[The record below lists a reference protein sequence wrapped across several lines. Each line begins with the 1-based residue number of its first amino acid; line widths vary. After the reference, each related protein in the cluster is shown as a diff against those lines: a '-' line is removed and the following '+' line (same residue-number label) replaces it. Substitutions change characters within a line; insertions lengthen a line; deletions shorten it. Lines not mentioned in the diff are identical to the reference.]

1 MTGAW
6 PEPDNPGGMRDRG
19 DGRRRDVPAAAGG
32 DSLLR
37 AALEAAPDGI
47 IVVAADGRVVL
58 YNAAF
63 LRLWGLDAA
72 VMELERPAL
81 RRAAAA
87 RLVRDPEAFLAEAEE
102 VQANP
107 YAVMHRLVELVD
119 GRVLEMHSRPLELS
133 EREAGRIWHYRDVT
147 ELVRTRQKLEA
158 ATRLAEAQ
166 FEGAPY
172 GIIVIALDG
181 RFLRANRRFFAMTGL
196 DATWAELPP
205 PERAACLEALAKEPE
220 RARAFNARWREQ
232 PGTSFSELFERCDG
246 AWFKVSTQPLRA
258 GGGEVLGQVFF
269 YEDVTA
275 QVAAEQALAESEA
288 RLRTMINEME
298 TGITVENRQ
307 GVITHANPAAT
318 RLLGLPADQVVGRAV
333 DWSWGAV
340 REDGSPF
347 PPSEMPVNFAMT
359 TGAAVRGV
367 VMGLPLG
374 GGQLRWLLV
383 SAAVLRRGPAGEP
396 QEVVATFTDYTDQKE
411 REGLLA
417 KARFLE
423 SFAALSAGVAHR
435 LNNDLTAMLGNAWLM
450 RQEGPLTPGQEE
462 AVAAIEAVAR
472 DAAYL
477 VADLRAAAT
486 GSDEAK
492 GPVELDV
499 CLGRALIQF
508 PEAERQRT
516 AVVLSAG
523 VPRVL
528 GRPRALETAFQHVL
542 ANAFEATRGP
552 VEVRVTRLRVAG
564 DFPLRSPGRWE
575 PGRIPPGE
583 YAAVFVEDA
592 GEGIAEEHLGRIFEP
607 FYSTRFAGRGLGLPA
622 TAGIVR
628 EHGGYIGVHS
638 APGRGTT
645 VVLAFPVPAER
656 PEGT

>member
-1 MTGAW
+1 MGEGQSSRDA
-6 PEPDNPGGMRDRG
+6 GGET
-19 DGRRRDVPAAAGG
+19 AAAVRLIRAGLDLSSAGYVITADDGG
-32 DSLLR
+32 VVLWNRTFRELWGLEGVELPSRWEELQGMLLAR
-37 AALEAAPDGI
+37 
-47 IVVAADGRVVL
+47 ADGRAPAVFARAVR
-58 YNAAF
+58 ATAQQE
-63 LRLWGLDAA
+63 LRDEQF
-72 VMELERPAL
+72 VYL
-81 RRAAAA
+81 RGGKTI
-87 RLVRDPEAFLAEAEE
+87 E
-102 VQANP
+102 VQSWP
-107 YAVMHRLVELVD
+107 LPLFG
-119 GRVLEMHSRPLELS
+119 GRE
-133 EREAGRIWHYRDVT
+133 GRAWRFSDVT
-147 ELVRTRQKLEA
+147 ELA
-158 ATRLAEAQ
+158 ATRRALETANRLLEAVI
-166 FEGAPY
+166 EGAPY
-172 GIIVIALDG
+172 GIVAVSMDG
-181 RFLRANRRFFAMTGL
+181 RLLRANGRFFAMTGL
-196 DATWAELPP
+196 DATWAGLPP

-220 RARAFNARWREQ
+220 QARAFNARWREQ
-232 PGTSFSELFERCDG
+232 PGASFSELFERWDG
-246 AWFKVSTQPLRA
+246 AWFRVSTQPLRA
-258 GGGEVLGQVFF
+258 GDGEVLGQVFF

-275 QVAAEQALAESEA
+275 QVVAEQALAESEA
-288 RLRTMINEME
+288 RLRAMVEEME
-298 TGITVENRQ
+298 TGVTVVDRQ
-307 GVITHANPAAT
+307 GVITRANPAAA
-318 RLLGLPADQVVGRAV
+318 RLLGLPADQIVGRTV

-528 GRPRALETAFQHVL
+528 GRPRALEAAFQHVL

-552 VEVRVTRLRVAG
+552 VEVRVTRLRVR
-564 DFPLRSPGRWE
+564 DEFRLSTPGRWE
-575 PGRIPPGE
+575 PARMPPGE
-583 YAAVFVEDA
+583 YAAVIVEDA

-607 FYSTRFAGRGLGLPA
+607 FFSTRFAGRGLGLPA

>member
-1 MTGAW
+1 MTGADG
-6 PEPDNPGGMRDRG
+6 PSDNSHAMGEGQSYRDAGGETAAAVRLIRAGLDLSSAGYVITDG
-19 DGRRRDVPAAAGG
+19 DGAVVLWNRAFRELWGLEGVELPSRWEELQGVLLARADGRAPAVFARAVRATGQQELRDEQFVHLRGGKTIEVQSWPLPLFGGREGRAWRFSDVTELAATRR
-32 DSLLR
+32 
-37 AALEAAPDGI
+37 ALEAA
-47 IVVAADGRVVL
+47 
-58 YNAAF
+58 N
-63 LRLWGLDAA
+63 RL
-72 VMELERPAL
+72 
-81 RRAAAA
+81 
-87 RLVRDPEAFLAEAEE
+87 
-102 VQANP
+102 
-107 YAVMHRLVELVD
+107 
-119 GRVLEMHSRPLELS
+119 
-133 EREAGRIWHYRDVT
+133 
-147 ELVRTRQKLEA
+147 LEA
-158 ATRLAEAQ
+158 VI
-166 FEGAPY
+166 EGAPY
-172 GIIVIALDG
+172 GIVAVSMDG
-181 RFLRANRRFFAMTGL
+181 RLLWANGRFFGMTGL

-205 PERAACLEALAKEPE
+205 PERAARLEGLAKHPGQ
-220 RARAFNARWREQ
+220 ARAFNQRWREE
-232 PGTSFSELFERCDG
+232 PGASYAELFERWDG
-246 AWFKVSTQPLRA
+246 AWFRVSTQPLRA
-258 GGGEVLGQVFF
+258 GDGEVLGQVFF

-288 RLRTMINEME
+288 RLRAMLKEMV
-298 TGITVENRQ
+298 TGVMVVNRQ
-307 GVITHANPAAT
+307 GIITHANPAAA
-318 RLLGLPADQVVGRAV
+318 RLLGLPADQVVGRSV

-347 PPSEMPVNFAMT
+347 PPSEMPVHVAIT

-367 VMGLPLG
+367 VMGLSLAG
-374 GGQLRWLLV
+374 NRLRWLLV

-528 GRPRALETAFQHVL
+528 GRPRALEAAFQHVL
-542 ANAFEATRGP
+542 ANAFEATPGP
-552 VEVRVTRLRVAG
+552 VEVRVTRLRVR
-564 DFPLRSPGRWE
+564 DEFRLSTPGRWE
-575 PGRIPPGE
+575 PARMPPGE

-592 GEGIAEEHLGRIFEP
+592 GEGIAAEHLGRIFEP
-607 FYSTRFAGRGLGLPA
+607 FFTTRFAGRGLGLPA

-628 EHGGYIGVHS
+628 EHGGHIGVHS
-638 APGRGTT
+638 VPGRGTT
-645 VVLAFPVPAER
+645 VVLAFPIPPEPAEDA
-656 PEGT
+656 